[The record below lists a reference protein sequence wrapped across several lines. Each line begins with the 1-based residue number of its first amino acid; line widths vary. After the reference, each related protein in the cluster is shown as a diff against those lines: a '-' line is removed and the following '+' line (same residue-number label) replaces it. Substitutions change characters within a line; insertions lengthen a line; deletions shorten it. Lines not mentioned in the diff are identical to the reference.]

1 MDGKDDIF
9 RTVSG
14 PVIAFDYS
22 QNGGVLE
29 PGSASGPSIVMAGK
43 KGGEALLRGG
53 IGNASSTALTFMLST
68 ALVHRLW
75 GITASSTYPPAS
87 LKAWASPCSRA
98 RKRRSGRLCFFHPPG
113 QYSTA

>member
-29 PGSASGPSIVMAGK
+29 PGSASGPSIAMAGK

-75 GITASSTYPPAS
+75 GITASSTYPPGVTQSMGVSLLAS
-87 LKAWASPCSRA
+87 TQA
-98 RKRRSGRLCFFHPPG
+98 
-113 QYSTA
+113 